1 MRVSMNAVAWLE
13 SLPPERLRAL
23 ATGLAVSLER
33 DGLTVFRAAD
43 ERFLPIPPVL
53 SPHPVPRSR
62 MAGLSRDAHVLLR
75 ATAKLAA
82 WTAGEGAAWGRRLYH
97 GFTPIEKAVLKQDS
111 ARLFQVAT
119 ARVDYFIDPAGRA
132 RALELNATIPAMQG
146 YSDLIAHGWVRAVA
160 RERGLSSAVTERL
173 VAATGSNTA
182 ELLASVLAHYRAR
195 GGRAECPSILV
206 VSRRGDAQLGELL
219 HYERR
224 WREAG
229 HRVQHVWV
237 DEVGVDSN
245 GRVCARGETWDLVYR
260 HIFARRVE
268 AGSSFARLLV
278 DPPPGVVIINPVL
291 SPLEVKGLLALL
303 HQALDDDA
311 QLRALGLDGDERDVV
326 ERVVP
331 WTRLLLPGPVTL
343 ADGTQVA
350 DLPTY
355 VSDHPD
361 DLVLKRSWDYG
372 GKSVVLGP
380 EADAEGTRTRMREA
394 TGTDTWAGFVAAAAR
409 QDDVWVVQE
418 FVPPAP
424 QRHLLIERRDDGGIE
439 ARWCDLFVDLN
450 AYCNLGDAP
459 RPTGGACRASGS
471 RIVNILGGG
480 GLTPLVPVEVVDEL
494 LA

>member
-1 MRVSMNAVAWLE
+1 MPVNMDAIAWLE

-23 ATGLAVSLER
+23 AANLAVSLER
-33 DGLTVFRAAD
+33 DGLTVFRATD

-53 SPHPVPRSR
+53 SPRAVPRAC
-62 MAGLSRDAHVLLR
+62 MAELSRDAHLLLR
-75 ATAKLAA
+75 AVAKLAA
-82 WTAGEGAAWGRRLYH
+82 WTVGEGSVWGRRLYR
-97 GFTPIEKAVLKQDS
+97 GFTPIEKAILNQAPRWLS
-111 ARLFQVAT
+111 EVAT

-160 RERGLSSAVTERL
+160 HERGLSAAATQRL

-195 GGRAECPSILV
+195 GGRAQCPSILV

-219 HYERR
+219 YYERR
-224 WREAG
+224 WREGG

-237 DEVGVDSN
+237 DEVDIDSN
-245 GRVCARGETWDLVYR
+245 GRVTARGETWDLVYR

-268 AGSSFARLLV
+268 TGSTFARLLV
-278 DPPPGVVIINPVL
+278 EPPPGVVIINPVL

-303 HQALDDDA
+303 HQALDDEA
-311 QLRALGLDGDERDVV
+311 QLRALGLDGDERDAVG
-326 ERVVP
+326 RVVP
-331 WTRLLLPGPVTL
+331 WTRLLLPGPATV
-343 ADGTQVA
+343 ADGTHVA
-350 DLPTY
+350 DLPAY
-355 VSDHPD
+355 ASDHPT

-380 EADAEGTRTRMREA
+380 EVEAEATRARMREA
-394 TGTDTWAGFVAAAAR
+394 TGADTWTDFVAAAAR

-424 QRHLLIERRDDGGIE
+424 QRHLLIERRADGGIDT
-439 ARWCDLFVDLN
+439 RWGDLFVDLN

-480 GLTPLVPVEVVDEL
+480 GLTPLVPAEVVDDL

>member
-1 MRVSMNAVAWLE
+1 MTAAAWLE
-13 SLPPERLRAL
+13 SLAPERLRAL
-23 ATGLAVSLER
+23 AADLAVSLER

-53 SPHPVPRSR
+53 SPQPVARAG
-62 MAGLSRDAHVLLR
+62 MAELSHDAHLLLR

-82 WTAGEGAAWGRRLYH
+82 WTLSEGAAWRGRLYRS
-97 GFTPIEKAVLKQDS
+97 FTSLEKAVLAQGP

-160 RERGLSSAVTERL
+160 RERGLSTAVTERL
-173 VAATGSNTA
+173 VAATGSNTV

-195 GGRAECPSILV
+195 GGRAERPSILI

-237 DEVGVDSN
+237 DEVGVDG
-245 GRVCARGETWDLVYR
+245 GRVSARGESWEVVYR

-268 AGSSFARLLV
+268 PGSTFARLLV
-278 DPPPGVVIINPVL
+278 DPPPGVVIINPVV

-303 HQALDDDA
+303 HQALDDEA

-326 ERVVP
+326 ARVVP
-331 WTRLLLPGPVTL
+331 WTRLLLPGPATV
-343 ADGTQVA
+343 ADGTCVA
-350 DLPTY
+350 DLPAY
-355 VSDHPD
+355 VAVHADH
-361 DLVLKRSWDYG
+361 LVLKRSWDYG

-380 EADAEGTRTRMREA
+380 EVEVEGTCARMREA
-394 TGTDTWAGFVAAAAR
+394 TGANTWAGFVAAAAR

-424 QRHLLIERRDDGGIE
+424 QRHLLIERQSDGGVGV
-439 ARWCDLFVDLN
+439 RWCDLFVDLS

-480 GLTPLVPVEVVDEL
+480 GLTPLVPAEVVNEL

>member
-23 ATGLAVSLER
+23 ATDLAVSLER

-53 SPHPVPRSR
+53 SPQPVARAV
-62 MAGLSRDAHVLLR
+62 MADLSGDAQLLLR
-75 ATAKLAA
+75 ASAKLAA
-82 WTAGEGAAWGRRLYH
+82 WTLGEGAAWGGRLYRSL
-97 GFTPIEKAVLKQDS
+97 TSLEKAVLAQGP

-119 ARVDYFIDPAGRA
+119 ARADYFIDPAGRA

-160 RERGLSSAVTERL
+160 RERGLSTAVTERL

-195 GGRAECPSILV
+195 GGRAERPSILI

-237 DEVGVDSN
+237 DEVGVDGE
-245 GRVCARGETWDLVYR
+245 GRVCAGGETWDLVYR

-268 AGSSFARLLV
+268 PGSTFARLLV
-278 DPPPGVVIINPVL
+278 DPPPGAVIINPVV

-303 HQALDDDA
+303 HQALDDEA
-311 QLRALGLDGDERDVV
+311 QLRALGLDADERDVV
-326 ERVVP
+326 ARVVP
-331 WTRLLLPGPVTL
+331 WTRLLLPGPATV
-343 ADGTQVA
+343 ADGTRVA
-350 DLPTY
+350 DLPAY
-355 VSDHPD
+355 VAAHAD

-380 EADAEGTRTRMREA
+380 EIEVESTRARMRET
-394 TGTDTWAGFVAAAAR
+394 TGAETWAGFVATAAR
-409 QDDVWVVQE
+409 QDELWVVQK

-424 QRHLLIERRDDGGIE
+424 QRHLLIERQSDGGVGV
-439 ARWCDLFVDLN
+439 RWSDLFVDLS

-480 GLTPLVPVEVVDEL
+480 GLTPLVPAEVVDEL